1 MSTAEHLREKVVNIL
16 VTNICNLSCGGCSQQ
31 CGYIPKEKLWNIPID
46 QLKWNID
53 LLIDARKGD
62 PGTIGFFG
70 GEPTLHPQFKDMV
83 ELTQSYKKVNFI
95 IYSNGRDPKKIDN
108 KKTNIEWRVD
118 PKDKNSEVGGR
129 GQMFLPTQVASQDLL
144 KIADKRFYWKKAQKD
159 CGMWNHC
166 YCMIY
171 NNKAYFCE
179 IAASWDIMND
189 ENHGWPLKWGVDPF
203 AKTEEEIAAQAENF
217 CYRCG
222 WCLTKEELI
231 KNKIPQQ
238 LVRDPTLV
246 THINMKFKTRIP
258 MKKMKNNVAK
268 IFL

>member
-1 MSTAEHLREKVVNIL
+1 MSDSDHLYSKQINIL

-53 LLIDARKGD
+53 LLVDARGGD
-62 PGTIGFFG
+62 PGRIGLFG
-70 GEPTLHPQFKDMV
+70 GEPTLHPRFDDMLSLLLGYPNIFFMVYTNGRELGSKRTQDRKNLNFRVDFKDK
-83 ELTQSYKKVNFI
+83 ETCL
-95 IYSNGRDPKKIDN
+95 D
-108 KKTNIEWRVD
+108 
-118 PKDKNSEVGGR
+118 
-129 GQMFLPTQVASQDLL
+129 FLPTQVASMDILGI
-144 KIADKRFYWKKAQKD
+144 KDKRHYWRKAKKH
-159 CGMWNHC
+159 CHMWKNC
-166 YCMIY
+166 CSIIY

-179 IAASWDIMND
+179 APAAWDLMSD

-222 WCLTKEELI
+222 WCLTQEELI